1 MPQDYVKSAAHHK
14 RQMAHK
20 KSTQLPSGL
29 IVITLLTAI
38 ALALFLYYLA
48 QLGPKTKETVNRP
61 DQTSSAAK
69 VPKQKK
75 NIKAPATEETYD
87 FYTLL
92 PESEVIAPKVEEYSS
107 TMKDTESETAY
118 LLQAGSF
125 RNRSDADR
133 LRAKLIMHG
142 LDVRMQAVKSGD
154 GSTWHRI
161 LLGPF
166 ESRSKLNQAQDILAD
181 ENTESMLI
189 KIKAGK

>member
-20 KSTQLPSGL
+20 KNTQLPSGL
-29 IVITLLTAI
+29 IAITLLTAI

-48 QLGPKTKETVNRP
+48 QLGPKTKETDNEP
-61 DQTSSAAK
+61 DQTSSVSK
-69 VPKQKK
+69 TPKHEKK
-75 NIKAPATEETYD
+75 IKASATEEAYD

-107 TMKDTESETAY
+107 TMKDTASEPTY

-125 RNRSDADR
+125 RNRNDADR

-142 LDVRMQAVKSGD
+142 LDVRMQAVKSAD